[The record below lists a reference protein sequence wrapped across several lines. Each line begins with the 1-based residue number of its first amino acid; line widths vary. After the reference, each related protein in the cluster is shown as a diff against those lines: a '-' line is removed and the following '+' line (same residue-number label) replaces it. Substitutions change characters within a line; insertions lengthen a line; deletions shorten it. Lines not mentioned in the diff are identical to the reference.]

1 MPKAAAAA
9 RKRRKEILQTSRV
22 AGGASDMQQVELPPE
37 MNAAAEAAAAAAAVA
52 AVAAVGAESLSVKK
66 RQRKSSAKAAAA
78 AAAAAAADGDSDGD
92 DDDDQDDYDDQDA
105 TAQGDAVAVP
115 AANAKRQTKCTKT
128 GKTMNTYEPDVDMTK
143 EQLTAW
149 RREARRVRNR
159 ESAAASRMKTKNRI
173 SELEDEVNAYKS
185 KYKAAMQKLAEYE
198 AEAL

>member
-52 AVAAVGAESLSVKK
+52 AVAAVGAESPSVKK
-66 RQRKSSAKAAAA
+66 RQRKSSAKA

-185 KYKAAMQKLAEYE
+185 KYEAAMQKLAEYE